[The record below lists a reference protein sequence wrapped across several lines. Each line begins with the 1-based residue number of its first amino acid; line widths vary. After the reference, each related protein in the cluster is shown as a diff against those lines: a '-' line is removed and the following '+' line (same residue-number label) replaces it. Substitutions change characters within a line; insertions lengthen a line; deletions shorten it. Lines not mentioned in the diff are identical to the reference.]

1 MLSPPATAGRLRREF
16 RTITLQDLTREVVHA
31 YDANDLLTF
40 ASAIAFR
47 VLFAF
52 IPFALFAFGL
62 LGVFGLTGVWR
73 HDVAPDLAHAVSPQ
87 AYSLINSTVLR
98 VLGGQNL
105 FWVTAGLAIAVWEL
119 SAGTRAVM
127 DVLDR
132 VYCCERKRSVKERYL
147 VSISIAVVA
156 GLLLLAATALFMLG
170 PLVSGALTFVRWP
183 VSALLL
189 LAAVAV
195 FIRHA
200 PADRPPLAWVS
211 VGSLLI
217 VGTWLAMSV
226 GFAFYIRNLADY
238 GSVYGALAVV
248 IITFEYVYLTS
259 LAFLTGAQVDQLIR
273 ERAETGD

>member
-1 MLSPPATAGRLRREF
+1 VLSPPATAGRLRREF

-73 HDVAPDLAHAVSPQ
+73 HDVAPDLSHAVSPQ